1 MGNVN
6 RCLSLGTI
14 FINILWEN
22 DKEINF
28 LMAFYIFHES
38 GVKTFLKWF
47 INNYPK

>member
-6 RCLSLGTI
+6 RWLSLGKK

-28 LMAFYIFHES
+28 FTAFYIFQEWCQN
-38 GVKTFLKWF
+38 F
-47 INNYPK
+47 PKMIY